1 MKHYLLF
8 NILTERHRLRK
19 GLYII
24 LNVTKH
30 AFLKIL
36 VLAIPLF
43 SFSLQAEAQ
52 VGGTTTYDF
61 LNLVTSAR
69 NAALG
74 GRMVSASNGDLGSVW
89 QNPALLTADMHQI
102 IVLSYND
109 LFAGAGYGYA
119 AYAFDRPGWG
129 TFAAGVQYVDYGTF
143 RGADN
148 FGNLMG
154 DFFAK
159 DFVLNLSYA
168 RPIDSSF
175 YIGVNIKPIYST
187 YERYVSMGIATDVGI
202 TYLSHDGNF
211 SASLVLRN
219 MGTQLKTYAS
229 TYESLPFE
237 ILAGFSQKLQYAPFR
252 FSFTFHHLQN
262 FKMYYDSPLQQDGV
276 GASQKSDG
284 EILLENILRHI
295 IGSVEFLPSKTFYIA
310 AAYNYQRRQEMALH
324 DAPGMVG
331 FSFGAGIRTQK
342 FSLSYGHA
350 VYHAAGGS
358 DHFSILINL
367 GNFIRKQ

>member
-1 MKHYLLF
+1 MKHFPRFNIFTDNRRLQNKLYLL
-8 NILTERHRLRK
+8 
-19 GLYII
+19 
-24 LNVTKH
+24 LNATKLF
-30 AFLKIL
+30 FLKFL
-36 VLAIPLF
+36 SLALF
-43 SFSLQAEAQ
+43 QLSCSLQVDAQ
-52 VGGTTTYDF
+52 VGGASTYDF

-74 GRMVSASNGDLGSVW
+74 GRMISSANGDLGTVW
-89 QNPALLTADMHQI
+89 QNPALLTADMHQN

-129 TFAAGVQYVDYGTF
+129 TFAAGLQYVDYGTF

-168 RPIDSSF
+168 RTIDSSF
-175 YIGVNIKPIYST
+175 FVGINVKPIYST
-187 YERYVSMGIATDVGI
+187 YERYVSMGIATDLGV

-229 TYESLPFE
+229 TYEPLPFE

-252 FSFTFHHLQN
+252 FSFTFHHLQHFN
-262 FKMYYDSPLQQDGV
+262 MYYDSQLQEETLV
-276 GASQKSDG
+276 SNQKSDG
-284 EILLENILRHI
+284 EKLLENILRHF
-295 IGSVEFLPSKTFYIA
+295 IGSLEFLPSKTLYIA

-324 DAPGMVG
+324 DAPGIVG

-342 FSLSYGHA
+342 FSISYGHA

-358 DHFSILINL
+358 DHFSILMNL
-367 GNFIRKQ
+367 GNFTRKQ